1 MKIKRCGA
9 VVVEK
14 DIYGSRDI
22 FLEDDIVSIQYGDKN
37 NPQSVVGRIMEM
49 PCDSE
54 FHDIAFCIIRLD
66 VSTKYHRQTTNIRGS
81 DIISITKVTTKVD
94 FITKNPD

>member
-1 MKIKRCGA
+1 MKIKSCNA

-22 FLEDDIVSIQYGDKN
+22 FFEGDIVSIQYGDEK
-37 NPQSVVGRIMEM
+37 NPQVVTGRIIEAC
-49 PCDSE
+49 CDSE
-54 FHDIAFCIIRLD
+54 IYANAFDIIRLD

-81 DIISITKVTTKVD
+81 DIISITK
-94 FITKNPD
+94 NPD